1 MKSID
6 VFNSNNAPGNKYLRM
21 FMEGKK
27 ITMKQAV
34 LAKCAECMNGFIDG
48 KTDCAMDGTCP
59 LYTYMPYKKKK
70 K

>member
-6 VFNSNNAPGNKYLRM
+6 VFNS
-21 FMEGKK
+21 
-27 ITMKQAV
+27 
-34 LAKCAECMNGFIDG
+34 MNGFIDG